1 MTGQDPLLG
10 IVILFAAIVI
20 SRVISERALKQLT
33 TEDKARLLDSF
44 SVYRIANIALLLG
57 IMIVWFVAIRF
68 LPQWNSTLTIIFVV
82 SFLGVSIVI
91 SVLSYRKM
99 KGLNLPAS
107 YIKNYLLSLAIQ
119 YFGVAF
125 VFAPLLTQTAS

>member
-20 SRVISERALKQLT
+20 SRVISERALKQLKS
-33 TEDKARLLDSF
+33 EDKARLLDSF
-44 SVYRIANIALLLG
+44 SIYRIANIALLLG
-57 IMIVWFVAIRF
+57 IMIAWFVAIRF
-68 LPQWNSTLTIIFVV
+68 LPQWHSTFTVIFVI

-91 SVLSYRKM
+91 SALSYRKM
-99 KGLNLPAS
+99 KDLNLPAG
-107 YIKNYLLSLAIQ
+107 YIKSYSLSLVIQ
-119 YFGVAF
+119 YLGVAF